1 MNIFIFNI
9 IVSDNFIV
17 KVEKLRTAL
26 VVLQDNNQLYIYY
39 IQLFKKNKIKLIM

>member
-26 VVLQDNNQLYIYY
+26 VVLQDNNQLFNYIFIIYSY
-39 IQLFKKNKIKLIM
+39 LRKIK